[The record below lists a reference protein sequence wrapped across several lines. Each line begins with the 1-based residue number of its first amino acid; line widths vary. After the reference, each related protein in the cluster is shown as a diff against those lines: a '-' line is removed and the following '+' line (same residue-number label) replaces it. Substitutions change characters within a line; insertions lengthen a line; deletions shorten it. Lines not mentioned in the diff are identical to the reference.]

1 MKTLR
6 DNWAILTG
14 LATLCF
20 FAGAAYFR
28 LGGVESKVADIND
41 KLTKIYVTRSEVQ
54 ALDARVQRL
63 EYHED
68 HNASTRK

>member
-6 DNWAILTG
+6 DNWAILTA

-28 LGGVESKVADIND
+28 LGNVERQVTTITSQLENR
-41 KLTKIYVTRSEVQ
+41 YVTKEDVRLINIR
-54 ALDARVQRL
+54 LDIIEAKL
-63 EYHED
+63 Y
-68 HNASTRK
+68 SKGIK